1 MVFLINQVPGAATA
15 GCEKAGNGELWGR
28 AERGLIAVHALI
40 LEPRLIDYFC
50 AQHLRVADLQIMF
63 GAVEVVGQR
72 GQVDTALGLTNAIV
86 LLMCSLIFVSR
97 GQRVVG

>member
-1 MVFLINQVPGAATA
+1 MIARQDRCVVLKFIMVFLINQVPGAATA

-50 AQHLRVADLQIMF
+50 AQHLRVADLQFML
-63 GAVEVVGQR
+63 GAVVVVGQL
-72 GQVDTALGLTNAIV
+72 GQFDTSLGLIYAIY
-86 LLMCSLIFVSR
+86 L
-97 GQRVVG
+97 